1 MNLKLSP
8 AIKFCHHI
16 ERIKFAFFVNSLPT
30 EKDSEHELVSLKH
43 KCSKSSTLL
52 YRWSWNSPGALGPA
66 GVSFLSLHFQGRR
79 THTEKAKTA
88 QKWLSCQWKCSF
100 WTFLPSH
107 VPSLLPQSIYHNL
120 CSIKDRNGM
129 DLTEAED
136 IKRWQEYAE
145 ELYKKIFTIQIIT
158 MVWSLT

>member
-52 YRWSWNSPGALGPA
+52 YRWS
-66 GVSFLSLHFQGRR
+66 
-79 THTEKAKTA
+79 
-88 QKWLSCQWKCSF
+88 
-100 WTFLPSH
+100 
-107 VPSLLPQSIYHNL
+107 
-120 CSIKDRNGM
+120 
-129 DLTEAED
+129 
-136 IKRWQEYAE
+136 
-145 ELYKKIFTIQIIT
+145 
-158 MVWSLT
+158 